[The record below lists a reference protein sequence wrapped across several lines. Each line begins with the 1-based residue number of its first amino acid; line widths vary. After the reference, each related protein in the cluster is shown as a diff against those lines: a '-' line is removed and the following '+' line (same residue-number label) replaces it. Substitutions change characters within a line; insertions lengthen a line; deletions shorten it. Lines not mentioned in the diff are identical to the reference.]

1 MSSTEVNFSLSLA
14 GFDIVIRVRCT
25 TLTSACMLNFLM
37 GACTVKCQKISLSLQ
52 SIFKLDCWG
61 DIYSD
66 WMRVLVDYVDRDEHV
81 CVVILIM
88 RVSRELRR
96 NCKEIENFTSTLD
109 TGLST
114 GPHA

>member
-1 MSSTEVNFSLSLA
+1 
-14 GFDIVIRVRCT
+14 
-25 TLTSACMLNFLM
+25 
-37 GACTVKCQKISLSLQ
+37 
-52 SIFKLDCWG
+52 
-61 DIYSD
+61 
-66 WMRVLVDYVDRDEHV
+66 MRVLVDYVDRDEHV